1 MDLIIVESPTKAKT
15 ISQFLGKN
23 FVIES
28 CNGHVR
34 DLPKSKIGVDVER
47 NFEPQYVIPTKK
59 RKLVNQLKKIAQTAD
74 NIYFASDED
83 REGEAIAWH
92 LQQILETNKKEN
104 QKTYRISFHEI
115 TGEAVKKALENPR
128 QINLDLVNA
137 QQARRVLDRLVGYQ
151 LSPLLWKKIFKGLS
165 AGRVQSPTVKLIMD
179 REKEIKKFK
188 PEEYWTISALLGDK
202 ENPLEAKLRQENDH
216 IFTKFEINSSKKAKQ
231 ICEELE
237 KAEHKIINLGAREIN
252 KSPLPPFSTSSLQ
265 QEANTKLG
273 FSVKQTMFIAQ
284 KLYEG
289 IKLGD
294 KKIAGLITYLRT
306 DSLNLSEE
314 FLKESQKII
323 TEKYG
328 AKYLEIR
335 HYKTK
340 SKTSQEAHEAIRPT
354 SIFREPE
361 QIKPYLDEKQYKL
374 YNLIW
379 KRALASQMSK
389 ATLISTS
396 LDISA
401 SKYQL
406 RAKGLKIK
414 FPGWLKIY
422 PEKQKETSLPS
433 FSIGQE
439 LKLIKIDP
447 QQHFTEPPPRYNEAS
462 LVKKLEEIGIGR
474 PSTYSPTISTI
485 QTRNYVQKEQKKFYP
500 TETGQLVN
508 ELLEEHFPKIV
519 DYNFTAEMENN
530 LDDIAQKKKKYTT
543 VPDNFYKPFKKNLME
558 KEEQISKKFN
568 DEKTDEKCPKCGE
581 ELVIK
586 TGRFGKFLACSGF
599 PKCRFT
605 KNLGGENNNQ
615 NNSEKIG
622 VKCPKCKEGEI
633 VKKRTR
639 KGKFFYGCSAW
650 PKCDFALWDEPTGEK
665 CSECESLMVKAGE
678 KVKCSNK
685 ECPKSQLKKPQ

>member
-23 FVIES
+23 FIVKS

-34 DLPKSKIGVDVER
+34 DLPKSKTGVDVEH

-59 RKLVNQLKKIAQTAD
+59 RKLVNELKKIAKTAD
-74 NIYFASDED
+74 NVYFASDED

-92 LQQILETNKKEN
+92 LQQILETVKKEG
-104 QKTYRISFHEI
+104 QKNYRISFHEI
-115 TGEAVKKALENPR
+115 TEEAVKKALENPR
-128 QINLDLVNA
+128 QVNLDLVNA
-137 QQARRVLDRLVGYQ
+137 QQARRVLDRLVGYG

-188 PEEYWTISALLGDK
+188 PEEYWTINALLED
-202 ENPLEAKLRQENDH
+202 ENNPLEAKLRQENDH
-216 IFTKFEINSSKKAKQ
+216 VFTKFDINSSEKSEQICEDLKKAKY
-231 ICEELE
+231 
-237 KAEHKIINLGAREIN
+237 KIINLGAREIN

-314 FLKESQKII
+314 FLKENQKMI
-323 TEKYG
+323 TKKYG
-328 AKYLEIR
+328 PEYLEIR

-340 SKTSQEAHEAIRPT
+340 SKASQEAHEAIRPT

-361 QIKPYLDEKQYKL
+361 EVKPYLDEKQYKL
-374 YNLIW
+374 YSLIW

-389 ATLISTS
+389 AILISTS

-422 PEKQKETSLPS
+422 PERQKETSLPD
-433 FSIGQE
+433 FNIGQE

-474 PSTYSPTISTI
+474 PSTYAPTISTI
-485 QTRNYVQKEQKKFYP
+485 QARNYVIKEQRKFYP

-508 ELLEEHFPKIV
+508 ELLEEHFPQIV

-530 LDDIAQKKKKYTT
+530 LDDIAQQKKKYAI
-543 VPDNFYKPFKKNLME
+543 VLDNFYKPFKKNLME
-558 KEEQISKKFN
+558 KEEQITKKFT
-568 DEKTDEKCPKCGE
+568 DEKTEEKCPKCGE
-581 ELVIK
+581 ELIIK
-586 TGRFGKFLACSGF
+586 TGRFGKFFACSGF

-605 KNLGGENNNQ
+605 KNLGGENKNQ
-615 NNSEKIG
+615 TNGEEIG
-622 VKCPKCKEGEI
+622 VKCPKCKDGAI

-639 KGKFFYGCSAW
+639 KGKFFFGCSAW

-685 ECPKSQLKKPQ
+685 ECPKNKLKKP

>member
-15 ISQFLGKN
+15 ISHFLGKN
-23 FVIES
+23 FIIES

-34 DLPKSKIGVDVER
+34 DLPKSKIGVDVEH

-59 RKLVNQLKKIAQTAD
+59 RKIVNQLKKIAKDAD
-74 NIYFASDED
+74 KIYFASDED

-92 LQQILETNKKEN
+92 LQQILETVQKKG

-115 TGEAVKKALENPR
+115 TEEAIKEALKNPR
-128 QINLDLVNA
+128 EINLDLVNA

-188 PEEYWTISALLGDK
+188 PQEYWTISAFLGDK
-202 ENPLEAKLRQENDH
+202 NNPLEANLRQENDH
-216 IFTKFEINSSKKAKQ
+216 TFTKFEINSSQKAKEICQNLKKAKY
-231 ICEELE
+231 
-237 KAEHKIINLGAREIN
+237 KIINLATREIN

-289 IKLGD
+289 INLGD
-294 KKIAGLITYLRT
+294 KKIVGLITYLRT
-306 DSLNLSEE
+306 DSLSLSEK
-314 FLKESQKII
+314 FLGESQKLI

-328 AKYLEIR
+328 PECLEIR

-354 SIFREPE
+354 SVFRKPE
-361 QIKPYLDEKQYKL
+361 EIKSYLDEKQYKL

-389 ATLISTS
+389 AILTSTS

-401 SKYQL
+401 FKYQL
-406 RAKGLKIK
+406 RARGLKIK

-422 PEKQKETSLPS
+422 PEKQKETSLPN
-433 FSIGQE
+433 FNVGQKLE
-439 LKLIKIDP
+439 LIKIDSL
-447 QQHFTEPPPRYNEAS
+447 QHFTEPPAQYTEAS

-485 QTRNYVQKEQKKFYP
+485 QSRNYVYKKQKKFQP
-500 TETGQLVN
+500 TETGRLVN
-508 ELLEEHFPKIV
+508 ELLEEHFPQIV
-519 DYNFTAEMENN
+519 DYNFTAQMEND
-530 LDDIAQKKKKYTT
+530 LDEIAQKKKKYITIL
-543 VPDNFYKPFKKNLME
+543 DNFYKPFKKNLME
-558 KEEQISKKFN
+558 KEEQISKKFT

-605 KNLGGENNNQ
+605 KNLGGGNNNQ
-615 NNSEKIG
+615 NNSEKTGI
-622 VKCPKCKEGEI
+622 KCPKCQEGEI

-639 KGKFFYGCSAW
+639 KGKFFYGCSGW

-665 CSECESLMVKAGE
+665 CPECKSLMVKAGE

-685 ECPKSQLKKPQ
+685 ECPKSQLKKV

>member
-23 FVIES
+23 FIIKS

-34 DLPKSKIGVDVER
+34 DLPKSKTGVDIKHG
-47 NFEPQYVIPTKK
+47 FEPQYVIPTKK
-59 RKLVNQLKKIAQTAD
+59 RKLVNELKKIAQTAD
-74 NIYFASDED
+74 KIYFASDED

-92 LQQILETNKKEN
+92 LQQILKTSKNEN

-115 TGEAVKKALENPR
+115 TESAVKKALENPR

-137 QQARRVLDRLVGYQ
+137 QQARRVLDRLVGYG

-179 REKEIKKFK
+179 REKEIKEFK
-188 PEEYWTISALLGDK
+188 PQEYWTISVFLGDK
-202 ENPLEAKLRQENDH
+202 NNPLEAKLRQENDH
-216 IFTKFEINSSKKAKQ
+216 ILSKFEIDSSKKAKQ

-237 KAEHKIINLGAREIN
+237 KAEYKIINLGAREIN

-289 IKLGD
+289 IKLGN
-294 KKIAGLITYLRT
+294 KKIVGLITYLRT

-314 FLKESQKII
+314 FLIESQKII
-323 TEKYG
+323 TKEYG

-335 HYKTK
+335 RYKTK
-340 SKTSQEAHEAIRPT
+340 SKASQEAHEAIRPT
-354 SIFREPE
+354 SIFRKPE

-422 PEKQKETSLPS
+422 PEKQKETSLPN
-433 FSIGQE
+433 FSIGQK
-439 LKLIKIDP
+439 LKLIKTEP

-462 LVKKLEEIGIGR
+462 LVKKLEEMGIGR
-474 PSTYSPTISTI
+474 PSTYAPIISTI
-485 QTRNYVQKEQKKFYP
+485 QARNYVQKEQKKFYP

-508 ELLEEHFPKIV
+508 ELLEKHFPKIV
-519 DYNFTAEMENN
+519 DYNFTAKMEND
-530 LDDIAQKKKKYTT
+530 LDDIAQKKKKYAI
-543 VPDNFYKPFKKNLME
+543 VLDNFYKPFKKNLME
-558 KEEQISKKFN
+558 KEKQISKKFT
-568 DEKTDEKCPKCGE
+568 DEETDEKCPICGKK
-581 ELVIK
+581 LVIK

-599 PKCRFT
+599 PECRFT
-605 KNLGGENNNQ
+605 KNLGEKNNNK
-615 NNSEKIG
+615 NNNEKIG

-665 CSECESLMVKAGE
+665 CPKCGSLMVKVGE

-685 ECPKSQLKKPQ
+685 ECPNSQLKKP

>member
-1 MDLIIVESPTKAKT
+1 
-15 ISQFLGKN
+15 
-23 FVIES
+23 
-28 CNGHVR
+28 
-34 DLPKSKIGVDVER
+34 
-47 NFEPQYVIPTKK
+47 
-59 RKLVNQLKKIAQTAD
+59 
-74 NIYFASDED
+74 
-83 REGEAIAWH
+83 
-92 LQQILETNKKEN
+92 
-104 QKTYRISFHEI
+104 
-115 TGEAVKKALENPR
+115 
-128 QINLDLVNA
+128 
-137 QQARRVLDRLVGYQ
+137 
-151 LSPLLWKKIFKGLS
+151 
-165 AGRVQSPTVKLIMD
+165 
-179 REKEIKKFK
+179 
-188 PEEYWTISALLGDK
+188 
-202 ENPLEAKLRQENDH
+202 
-216 IFTKFEINSSKKAKQ
+216 
-231 ICEELE
+231 
-237 KAEHKIINLGAREIN
+237 
-252 KSPLPPFSTSSLQ
+252 
-265 QEANTKLG
+265 
-273 FSVKQTMFIAQ
+273 MFIAQ

-294 KKIAGLITYLRT
+294 KKTVGLITYLRT
-306 DSLNLSEE
+306 DSLNLSEK
-314 FLKESQKII
+314 FLKESEKII

-328 AKYLEIR
+328 PEYLEIR

-340 SKTSQEAHEAIRPT
+340 SKASQEAHEAIRPT
-354 SIFREPE
+354 SIFTKPE
-361 QIKPYLDEKQYKL
+361 EIKPYLDEKQYKL

-396 LDISA
+396 LDIGA

-422 PEKQKETSLPS
+422 PEKQKETSLPN
-433 FSIGQE
+433 FNIGQKLE
-439 LKLIKIDP
+439 LIKTDP

-462 LVKKLEEIGIGR
+462 LVKKMEEIGIGR
-474 PSTYSPTISTI
+474 PSTYAPTIFTI
-485 QTRNYVQKEQKKFYP
+485 QARNYVQKEQKKFYP

-519 DYNFTAEMENN
+519 DYNFTAEMENS
-530 LDDIAQKKKKYTT
+530 LDNIAQKKEKYITIL
-543 VPDNFYKPFKKNLME
+543 DNFYKPFKKNLME
-558 KEEQISKKFN
+558 KEEQITKKFT

-605 KNLGGENNNQ
+605 RNLGGENKNQ
-615 NNSEKIG
+615 TNGEEIG

-678 KVKCSNK
+678 KIKCSNK
-685 ECPKSQLKKPQ
+685 ECPKSQLKKP

>member
-28 CNGHVR
+28 CNGHIR

-59 RKLVNQLKKIAQTAD
+59 RKLVNQLKKIAKTAD

-92 LQQILETNKKEN
+92 LQQILETDKKEN
-104 QKTYRISFHEI
+104 QKTFRISFHEI
-115 TGEAVKKALENPR
+115 TEEAVKKALENPR

-137 QQARRVLDRLVGYQ
+137 QQARRVLDRLVGYE

-188 PEEYWTISALLGDK
+188 PQEYWTISALLGDK
-202 ENPLEAKLRQENDH
+202 NNPIEAKLRQENDH
-216 IFTKFEINSSKKAKQ
+216 IFTKFEIDSSEKAKQ
-231 ICEELE
+231 IYGELE
-237 KAEHKIINLGAREIN
+237 KAEYKIINLDAREIN

-265 QEANTKLG
+265 QEANIKLG

-294 KKIAGLITYLRT
+294 KKIVGLITYLRT

-314 FLKESQKII
+314 FLKEGKKII
-323 TEKYG
+323 TEEYG
-328 AKYLEIR
+328 PKYLEIR

-340 SKTSQEAHEAIRPT
+340 SKASQEAHEAIRPT
-354 SIFREPE
+354 SIFRKPE
-361 QIKPYLDEKQYKL
+361 EVKPYLDEKQYKL

-401 SKYQL
+401 LKYQL

-422 PEKQKETSLPS
+422 PEKQKETSLPN
-433 FSIGQE
+433 FNVGQE
-439 LKLIKIDP
+439 LKLIKIDSE
-447 QQHFTEPPPRYNEAS
+447 QHFTEPPPRYNEAS

-474 PSTYSPTISTI
+474 PSTYAPTISTI

-500 TETGQLVN
+500 TETGILVN
-508 ELLEEHFPKIV
+508 ELLEKHFPQIV

-530 LDDIAQKKKKYTT
+530 LDDIAQKKKKYITIL
-543 VPDNFYKPFKKNLME
+543 DNFYKPFKKNLME
-558 KEEQISKKFN
+558 KEEQISKKFT
-568 DEKTDEKCPKCGE
+568 DEKTEEKCPKCGE

-605 KNLGGENNNQ
+605 KNLGGESNNQ
-615 NNSEKIG
+615 NNSEKID

-639 KGKFFYGCSAW
+639 KGKFFYGCSSW

-665 CSECESLMVKAGE
+665 CPECKSLMVKAGE

-685 ECPKSQLKKPQ
+685 ECPKSQLKKV

>member
-23 FVIES
+23 FIVKS

-34 DLPKSKIGVDVER
+34 DLPKSKTGVDVEH

-59 RKLVNQLKKIAQTAD
+59 RKLTNELKKIAQTAD

-115 TGEAVKKALENPR
+115 TEEAVKKALKNPR

-137 QQARRVLDRLVGYQ
+137 QQARRVLDRLVGYG

-188 PEEYWTISALLGDK
+188 PEEYWTINALLED
-202 ENPLEAKLRQENDH
+202 ENNPLEAKLRQENDH
-216 IFTKFEINSSKKAKQ
+216 VFTKFDINSSEKSEQICEDLKKAKY
-231 ICEELE
+231 
-237 KAEHKIINLGAREIN
+237 KIINLGAREIN

-314 FLKESQKII
+314 FLKENQKMI
-323 TEKYG
+323 TKKYG
-328 AKYLEIR
+328 PEYLEIR

-340 SKTSQEAHEAIRPT
+340 SKASQEAHEAIRPT

-361 QIKPYLDEKQYKL
+361 EVKPYLDEKQYKL

-379 KRALASQMSK
+379 RKALASQMSK

-396 LDISA
+396 LDINA

-422 PEKQKETSLPS
+422 PERQKETSLPN
-433 FSIGQE
+433 FNIGQE

-474 PSTYSPTISTI
+474 PSTYAPTISTI
-485 QTRNYVQKEQKKFYP
+485 QARNYVIKEQRKFYP

-508 ELLEEHFPKIV
+508 ELLEEHFPQIV

-530 LDDIAQKKKKYTT
+530 LDDIAQQKKKYAI
-543 VPDNFYKPFKKNLME
+543 VLDNFYKPFKKNLME
-558 KEEQISKKFN
+558 KEEQITKKFT
-568 DEKTDEKCPKCGE
+568 DEKTEEKCPKCGE
-581 ELVIK
+581 ELIIK
-586 TGRFGKFLACSGF
+586 TGRFGKFFACSGF

-605 KNLGGENNNQ
+605 KNLGGENKNQ
-615 NNSEKIG
+615 TNGEEIG
-622 VKCPKCKEGEI
+622 VKCPKCKDGAI

-639 KGKFFYGCSAW
+639 KGKFFFGCSAW

-685 ECPKSQLKKPQ
+685 ECPKNKLKKP

>member
-23 FVIES
+23 FIIKS

-34 DLPKSKIGVDVER
+34 DLPKSKTGVDIEHG
-47 NFEPQYVIPTKK
+47 FKPQYVIPTKK
-59 RKLVNQLKKIAQTAD
+59 RKIVNELKKIAQSAD
-74 NIYFASDED
+74 KIYFASDED

-92 LQQILETNKKEN
+92 LQQILKTNKNEN

-115 TGEAVKKALENPR
+115 TKEAIKKALKNPR

-151 LSPLLWKKIFKGLS
+151 LSPLLWEKIFKGLS
-165 AGRVQSPTVKLIMD
+165 AGRVQSPTVKLIID

-188 PEEYWTISALLGDK
+188 PQEYWTISAFLK
-202 ENPLEAKLRQENDH
+202 SKNNPLEAKLRQENNH
-216 IFTKFEINSSKKAKQ
+216 IFTKFEINSREKAKQ
-231 ICEELE
+231 ICKELE
-237 KAEHKIINLGAREIN
+237 KTEYKITNIDSREIN
-252 KSPLPPFSTSSLQ
+252 KSPMPPFSTSSLQ
-265 QEANTKLG
+265 QEANAKLG
-273 FSVKQTMFIAQ
+273 FSAKQTMFIAQ

-289 IKLGD
+289 IKLEN
-294 KKIAGLITYLRT
+294 KKIIGLITYLRT
-306 DSLNLSEE
+306 DSLNLSKE
-314 FLKESQKII
+314 FLTESEKII
-323 TEKYG
+323 TKKYG
-328 AKYLEIR
+328 KKYLKIR

-340 SKTSQEAHEAIRPT
+340 SKISQEAHEAIRPT

-361 QIKPYLDEKQYKL
+361 KIKEYLDEKQYKL

-379 KRALASQMSK
+379 KRAIASQMSE
-389 ATLISTS
+389 AILTSTS
-396 LDISA
+396 LNISA

-422 PEKQKETSLPS
+422 PKKQKETSLPD
-433 FSIGQE
+433 FRVKQK
-439 LKLIKIDP
+439 LKLIKVEA

-474 PSTYSPTISTI
+474 PSTYVPIISTI
-485 QTRNYVQKEQKKFYP
+485 QTRNYVQKKQKKFYP
-500 TETGQLVN
+500 TETGQIVN
-508 ELLEEHFPKIV
+508 ELLESHFPEIV
-519 DYNFTAEMENN
+519 NYNFTAKMENN
-530 LDDIAQKKKKYTT
+530 LDDIAQRKKKY
-543 VPDNFYKPFKKNLME
+543 VMVLDNFYKPFKKNLME
-558 KEEQISKKFN
+558 KKEQISKKFT
-568 DEKTDEKCPKCGE
+568 DEKTDEKCPKCGRK
-581 ELVIK
+581 LIIK

-599 PKCRFT
+599 PECRFT
-605 KNLGGENNNQ
+605 KNLEGQNDNKNNK
-615 NNSEKIG
+615 EKIG

-633 VKKRTR
+633 VRKRTR

-650 PKCDFALWDEPTGEK
+650 PKCDFALWNEPTGEK
-665 CSECESLMVKAGE
+665 CPKCGSLMVKEGE

-685 ECPKSQLKKPQ
+685 ECENSQLKKFS

>member
-34 DLPKSKIGVDVER
+34 DLPKSKIGVDVEH

-115 TGEAVKKALENPR
+115 TEEAVKKALENPR

-202 ENPLEAKLRQENDH
+202 NNPLEAKLRQENDH
-216 IFTKFEINSSKKAKQ
+216 ILTKFDINSSKKAKQ

-237 KAEHKIINLGAREIN
+237 KAEYRIINLGAREIN

-265 QEANTKLG
+265 QEANSKLG

-294 KKIAGLITYLRT
+294 KKTAGLITYLRT

-314 FLKESQKII
+314 FLKESQKMI
-323 TEKYG
+323 TKKYG
-328 AKYLEIR
+328 PEYLEIR

-340 SKTSQEAHEAIRPT
+340 SKISQEAHEAIRPT
-354 SIFREPE
+354 SVSRKPE
-361 QIKPYLDEKQYKL
+361 EIKPYLDEKQYKL

-396 LDISA
+396 LDIGA

-422 PEKQKETSLPS
+422 PEKQKETSLPN
-433 FSIGQE
+433 FNIGQKLE
-439 LKLIKIDP
+439 LIKTDP

-462 LVKKLEEIGIGR
+462 LVKKMEEIGIGR
-474 PSTYSPTISTI
+474 PSTYAPTIFTI
-485 QTRNYVQKEQKKFYP
+485 QARNYVQKEQKKFYP

-519 DYNFTAEMENN
+519 DYNFTAEMENS
-530 LDDIAQKKKKYTT
+530 LDNIAQKKEKYITIL
-543 VPDNFYKPFKKNLME
+543 DNFYKPFKKNLME
-558 KEEQISKKFN
+558 KEEQITKKFT
-568 DEKTDEKCPKCGE
+568 DEKTEEKCPKCGE

-605 KNLGGENNNQ
+605 RNLGGENKNQ
-615 NNSEKIG
+615 TNGEEIG

-678 KVKCSNK
+678 KIKCSNK
-685 ECPKSQLKKPQ
+685 ECPKSQLKKP

>member
-23 FVIES
+23 FIVKS

-34 DLPKSKIGVDVER
+34 DLPKSKTGVDVEH

-59 RKLVNQLKKIAQTAD
+59 RKLVNELKKIAKTAD
-74 NIYFASDED
+74 NVYFASDED

-92 LQQILETNKKEN
+92 LQQILETVKKEG
-104 QKTYRISFHEI
+104 QKNYRISFHEI
-115 TGEAVKKALENPR
+115 TEEAVKKALENPR
-128 QINLDLVNA
+128 QVNLDLVNA
-137 QQARRVLDRLVGYQ
+137 QQARRVLDRLVGYG

-188 PEEYWTISALLGDK
+188 PEEYWTINALLED
-202 ENPLEAKLRQENDH
+202 ENNPLEAKLRQENDH
-216 IFTKFEINSSKKAKQ
+216 VFTKFDINSSEKSEQ
-231 ICEELE
+231 ICGDLE
-237 KAEHKIINLGAREIN
+237 KAKYKIINLGAREIN

-314 FLKESQKII
+314 FLKESQKMI

-328 AKYLEIR
+328 SEYLEIR

-340 SKTSQEAHEAIRPT
+340 SKASQEAHEAIRPT

-361 QIKPYLDEKQYKL
+361 EVKPYLDEKQYKL
-374 YNLIW
+374 YSLIW

-389 ATLISTS
+389 AILISTS

-422 PEKQKETSLPS
+422 PERQKETSLPD
-433 FSIGQE
+433 FNIGQE

-474 PSTYSPTISTI
+474 PSTYAPTISTI
-485 QTRNYVQKEQKKFYP
+485 QARNYVIKEQRKFYP

-508 ELLEEHFPKIV
+508 ELLEEHFPQIV

-530 LDDIAQKKKKYTT
+530 LDDIAQQKKKYAI
-543 VPDNFYKPFKKNLME
+543 VLDNFYKPFKKNLME
-558 KEEQISKKFN
+558 KEEQITKKFT
-568 DEKTDEKCPKCGE
+568 DEKTEEKCPKCGE
-581 ELVIK
+581 ELIIK

-605 KNLGGENNNQ
+605 RNLGGENKNQ
-615 NNSEKIG
+615 TNGEEIG
-622 VKCPKCKEGEI
+622 VKCPKCKDGAI

-665 CSECESLMVKAGE
+665 CSECESLMVKTGE

-685 ECPKSQLKKPQ
+685 ECPKNKLKKP

>member
-1 MDLIIVESPTKAKT
+1 MNLIIVESPTKAKT
-15 ISQFLGKN
+15 ISHFLGKN
-23 FVIES
+23 FVVES

-34 DLPKSKIGVDVER
+34 DLPRSKIGIDVEH

-59 RKLVNQLKKIAQTAD
+59 RKLVNQLKKIAKDAD
-74 NIYFASDED
+74 KIYFASDED

-92 LQQILETNKKEN
+92 LQQILETVKKKN

-115 TGEAVKKALENPR
+115 TEEAIKKALQNPR
-128 QINLDLVNA
+128 EINLDLVNA
-137 QQARRVLDRLVGYQ
+137 QQARRVLDRLVGYE
-151 LSPLLWKKIFKGLS
+151 LSPLLWKKLFKGLS

-179 REKEIKKFK
+179 REKEIKRFK
-188 PEEYWTISALLGDK
+188 PQEYWTISTLLEDK
-202 ENPLEAKLRQENDH
+202 DHPLEAKLRQENNH
-216 IFTKFEINSSKKAKQ
+216 IFTKFEINSSEKAKQ
-231 ICEELE
+231 ICQNLE
-237 KAEHKIINLGAREIN
+237 KAEYKIINLGTREIN

-265 QEANTKLG
+265 QDANTKLG

-294 KKIAGLITYLRT
+294 KKTVGLITYLRT
-306 DSLNLSEE
+306 DSLNLSEK
-314 FLKESQKII
+314 FLEESRKMI

-328 AKYLEIR
+328 TEYLEIR

-340 SKTSQEAHEAIRPT
+340 SKISQEAHEAIRPT
-354 SIFREPE
+354 SIFRKPE
-361 QIKPYLDEKQYKL
+361 EIKQYLDEKQYKL
-374 YNLIW
+374 YRLIW
-379 KRALASQMSK
+379 RRALASQMSK
-389 ATLISTS
+389 AILISTS
-396 LDISA
+396 LDINA

-406 RAKGLKIK
+406 RANGLKIK

-422 PEKQKETSLPS
+422 PEKQKETKLPN
-433 FSIGQE
+433 FNIGQE

-474 PSTYSPTISTI
+474 PSTYSPTISTV
-485 QTRNYVQKEQKKFYP
+485 QARNYIQKEQKKFYP

-508 ELLEEHFPKIV
+508 ELLEEHFPQIV

-530 LDDIAQKKKKYTT
+530 LDDIAQKKKKYIT
-543 VPDNFYKPFKKNLME
+543 VLDNFYKPFKKNLME
-558 KEEQISKKFN
+558 KEEQIDKKFV

-581 ELVIK
+581 EMVIK

-605 KNLGGENNNQ
+605 KSLGQEDSNQ
-615 NNSEKIG
+615 NNSTKIG
-622 VKCPKCKEGEI
+622 IKCPKCKEGEI

-639 KGKFFYGCSAW
+639 KGKFFYGCSSW
-650 PKCDFALWDEPTGEK
+650 PECDFALWDEPTGEK
-665 CSECESLMVKAGE
+665 CPECGSLMVQAGE

-685 ECPKSQLKKPQ
+685 ECPKSQLKKA

>member
-15 ISQFLGKN
+15 ISQFLGKG
-23 FVIES
+23 FIVES

-59 RKLVNQLKKIAQTAD
+59 RKLVNQLKKIAKTAD

-104 QKTYRISFHEI
+104 QKTFRISFHEI
-115 TGEAVKKALENPR
+115 TKEAIKKALDNPR

-179 REKEIKKFK
+179 REKEIKIFK
-188 PEEYWTISALLGDK
+188 PQEYWTISAVLGDK
-202 ENPLEAKLRQENDH
+202 NNPLEAKLRQENDH
-216 IFTKFEINSSKKAKQ
+216 VLTKFEIDSSKKAKQ
-231 ICEELE
+231 ICEDLE
-237 KAEHKIINLGAREIN
+237 KAEYKIINLGAREIN

-289 IKLGD
+289 IKLGN
-294 KKIAGLITYLRT
+294 KKTAGLITYLRT

-314 FLKESQKII
+314 FLKESQEMIAK
-323 TEKYG
+323 KYG
-328 AKYLEIR
+328 SEYLEIR

-340 SKTSQEAHEAIRPT
+340 SKASQEAHEAIRPT
-354 SIFREPE
+354 SIFRSPE
-361 QIKPYLDEKQYKL
+361 EIKSYLDEKQYKL

-379 KRALASQMSK
+379 RRALASQMSK
-389 ATLISTS
+389 AILISTS

-433 FSIGQE
+433 FTIGQKLE
-439 LKLIKIDP
+439 LIKIDS

-474 PSTYSPTISTI
+474 PSTYAPTISTI

-508 ELLEEHFPKIV
+508 ELLEKHFPKIV

-530 LDDIAQKKKKYTT
+530 LDDIAQKKQKYTT
-543 VPDNFYKPFKKNLME
+543 VLDSFYKPFKKNLME
-558 KEEQISKKFN
+558 KEEQITKKFT

-605 KNLGGENNNQ
+605 KNLGKGNNNQ
-615 NNSEKIG
+615 NGNTEIG

-639 KGKFFYGCSAW
+639 KGKFFYGCSNW

-665 CSECESLMVKAGE
+665 CPECGSLMVKVGE
-678 KVKCSNK
+678 KIKCSNK
-685 ECPKSQLKKPQ
+685 ECPKSQLKKP

>member
-15 ISQFLGKN
+15 ISQFLGKG
-23 FVIES
+23 FIVES

-59 RKLVNQLKKIAQTAD
+59 RKLVNQLKKIAKTAD

-104 QKTYRISFHEI
+104 QKTFRISFHEI
-115 TGEAVKKALENPR
+115 TKEAIKKALDNPR

-179 REKEIKKFK
+179 REKKIKIFK
-188 PEEYWTISALLGDK
+188 PQEYWTISAVLGDK
-202 ENPLEAKLRQENDH
+202 NNPLEAKLRQENDH
-216 IFTKFEINSSKKAKQ
+216 VLTKFEIDSSKKAKQ
-231 ICEELE
+231 ICEDLE
-237 KAEHKIINLGAREIN
+237 KAEYKIINLGAREIN

-289 IKLGD
+289 IKLGN
-294 KKIAGLITYLRT
+294 KKTAGLITYLRT

-314 FLKESQKII
+314 FLKESQEMIAK
-323 TEKYG
+323 KYG
-328 AKYLEIR
+328 SEYLEIR

-340 SKTSQEAHEAIRPT
+340 SKASQEAHEAIRPT
-354 SIFREPE
+354 SIFRSPE
-361 QIKPYLDEKQYKL
+361 EIKSYLDEKQYKL

-379 KRALASQMSK
+379 RRALASQMSK
-389 ATLISTS
+389 AILISTS

-433 FSIGQE
+433 FTIGQKLE
-439 LKLIKIDP
+439 LIKIDS

-474 PSTYSPTISTI
+474 PSTYAPTISTI

-508 ELLEEHFPKIV
+508 ELLEKHFPKIV

-530 LDDIAQKKKKYTT
+530 LDDIAQKKQKYTT
-543 VPDNFYKPFKKNLME
+543 VLDSFYKPFKKNLME
-558 KEEQISKKFN
+558 KEEQITKKFT

-605 KNLGGENNNQ
+605 KNLGKGNNNQ
-615 NNSEKIG
+615 NGNTEIG

-639 KGKFFYGCSAW
+639 KGKFFYGCSNW

-665 CSECESLMVKAGE
+665 CPECGSLMVKVGE
-678 KVKCSNK
+678 KIKCSNK
-685 ECPKSQLKKPQ
+685 ECPKSQLKKP